1 LRFKK
6 NMHLSRFLSA
16 LLILA
21 NLAFDA
27 QATPFIPSNGKQVLE
42 HLPSRADPAQRA
54 FAELRMRLA
63 AKPTDAAI
71 ASELAQA
78 YINAAR
84 NDGDPRYLGYAQA
97 VLKPWWSLPNPPI
110 SVLVLR
116 ATILQSTHQ
125 FPEALLDLNNVLK
138 QDRGN
143 AQAWLTRATVLQ
155 VQGQFAQAKASCM
168 HLYPLAPELV
178 TLTCLHNVGSLNGD
192 AANSYATLASAYKK
206 YEKNA
211 DSDAGTKIWVT
222 TLLAE
227 MAARLGDIKAAE
239 SWYQTALTLASPDSY
254 LLGSYADF
262 LLDQQRSAEVVKL
275 LKDKTRVDALL
286 LRYALALQAQK
297 SPLAAGQISLLDQR
311 FEAAM
316 LRGDTVHQREQ
327 ARYELHL
334 KNHPAIALKLAQ
346 LNWAIQKETADL
358 RILLEAAAAHEPQA
372 AAPALAWL
380 KQNKLQDLTL
390 KPVLARLGA
399 NS

>member
-1 LRFKK
+1 MQLTRPLF
-6 NMHLSRFLSA
+6 A
-16 LLILA
+16 LLL
-21 NLAFDA
+21 LLLMLSLDV
-27 QATPFIPSNGKQVLE
+27 QATPFIPANGKQVLE
-42 HLPSRADPAQRA
+42 YLPARNDPVQREFAQ
-54 FAELRMRLA
+54 LRKRLG
-63 AKPTDAAI
+63 KEPGNPAI

-125 FPEALLDLNNVLK
+125 FPEALLDLNTVLK
-138 QDRGN
+138 QDRDN

-168 HLYPLAPELV
+168 RLYPLAPELI

-192 AANSYATLASAYKK
+192 AANSYAALAGAYKK

-211 DSDAGTKIWVT
+211 GSDVGTKIWVT

-227 MAARLGDIKAAE
+227 MAARLGDVKAAE
-239 SWYQTALTLASPDSY
+239 AWYQTALSLASPDSY
-254 LLGSYADF
+254 LLASYADF
-262 LLDQQRSAEVVKL
+262 LLDQQRPAEVVKL

-297 SPLAAGQISLLDQR
+297 SSLAAAQINLLDQR

-334 KNHPAIALKLAQ
+334 KNNPAIALKLAQ

-372 AAPALAWL
+372 AAPALTWL
-380 KQNKLQDLTL
+380 NQNKLQDLTL
-390 KPVLARLGA
+390 KTVLAKLGA
-399 NS
+399 HS

>member
-1 LRFKK
+1 
-6 NMHLSRFLSA
+6 MSLSRLFSL
-16 LLILA
+16 LLILPG
-21 NLAFDA
+21 LLTLDA
-27 QATPFIPSNGKQVLE
+27 QATPFIPGSGKQVLE
-42 HLPSRADPAQRA
+42 QLPARTDPAQRE
-54 FAELRMRLA
+54 FAQLRKRLA
-63 AKPTDAAI
+63 EKPGDVLLAAQ
-71 ASELAQA
+71 LTQA

-97 VLKPWWSLPNPPI
+97 VLKPWWSLPNPPVT
-110 SVLVLR
+110 VLVLR

-125 FPEALLDLNNVLK
+125 FPQALADLNSVLK
-138 QDRGN
+138 QDRNN

-178 TLTCLHNVGSLNGD
+178 TLTCLHNIGSLNGD
-192 AANSYATLASAYKK
+192 AANSYLALGTAYKK
-206 YEKNA
+206 YQQDA
-211 DSDAGTKIWVT
+211 DNDAGSKIWVS

-227 MAARLGDIKAAE
+227 MAARLGDARAAD
-239 SWYQTALTLASPDSY
+239 SWYQTALALATPDSY
-254 LLGSYADF
+254 LLASYADF
-262 LLDQQRSAEVVKL
+262 LLDQQRPSEIIKL

-297 SPLAAGQISLLDQR
+297 SPLLAGQISLLDQR
-311 FEAAM
+311 FDAAV

-334 KNHPAIALKLAQ
+334 KKHPAVALKLAQ
-346 LNWAIQKETADL
+346 SNWDIQKETADL
-358 RILLEAAAAHEPQA
+358 RILLEAAAAHKPQA

-380 KQNKLQDLTL
+380 KKNKLQDLTL
-390 KPVLARLGA
+390 KSVLAKLGD